1 MSATVD
7 KVLDAAEGAMRA
19 RGYHA
24 VSFRELA
31 DDIGIKSSSVHY
43 HFPQKDDLGVAL
55 IERYSKRVLAELN
68 RRSEESK
75 NPNDRLDAFIDV
87 YREALVNTD
96 SVCLCVMLGAE
107 SRGLPD
113 NVSNAVADFF
123 DANIGWLANIL
134 PTTLSK
140 KARRN
145 KAASVLATL
154 QGAMMMAATLKDTGL
169 FDAIVKELRAAHRQS

>member
-75 NPNDRLDAFIDV
+75 NPNDR
-87 YREALVNTD
+87 
-96 SVCLCVMLGAE
+96 
-107 SRGLPD
+107 
-113 NVSNAVADFF
+113 
-123 DANIGWLANIL
+123 
-134 PTTLSK
+134 
-140 KARRN
+140 
-145 KAASVLATL
+145 
-154 QGAMMMAATLKDTGL
+154 
-169 FDAIVKELRAAHRQS
+169 